1 MYIGD
6 SANLILVTLCLYFLT
21 IVGLGI
27 YYSRRA
33 KSTDDFI
40 LASHSLSTPFVTGS
54 VVATWLGG
62 AVILGGATEA
72 FVGGFQAIVWD
83 PWSPVITLLLSGFL
97 LVSIFRKSRFVTA
110 IDFYNARFDT
120 SVGMTGLVIAM
131 LAYVSW
137 VSAQLL
143 SLGVIIGLVTGL
155 GDVASTLMGAAIIL
169 AISLTGGLWA
179 LSRSDMLAFI
189 VLTFVL
195 LAVLPFAFDAVGG
208 PVAFVD
214 KAGNLEGT
222 PPFSLFY
229 THEHTTGGEPAGF
242 AGYLGMLGVFYM
254 ISAWF
259 SVALGDIGGSVLTS
273 RALAAKD
280 EASAARGFVYGGF
293 IYLILGMVPVIV
305 GMCVF
310 ILKADFPEAE
320 LDNVFPWFV
329 QNYLPE
335 WITILFFV
343 AVSSAIVS
351 TAGDTVLT
359 SGALLGYTALKKLK
373 PGTTD
378 KQCLLATRVAMVCF
392 TITGLL
398 FGLAMGN
405 LYNLLVFAGAISFP
419 VLAPTWI
426 CGVLWKGA
434 NVPGAR
440 ASILT
445 GACSWIVLVFFFLPW
460 VDGEIW
466 DAIYIAS
473 VPAFILSFTALI
485 CVSLLTRKSCPPR
498 PIVDIDGNDISATRL
513 LQWRHSGRG

>member
-1 MYIGD
+1 MNID
-6 SANLILVTLCLYFLT
+6 QSANLILATMCLYFT
-21 IVGLGI
+21 AIIGLGI
-27 YYSRRA
+27 FYSRRA

-40 LASHSLSTPFVTGS
+40 LAGHSLSTPFVTGS

-62 AVILGGATEA
+62 AVIIGGASEA

-120 SVGMTGLVIAM
+120 SVGMAGLVVA
-131 LAYVSW
+131 LVAYVSW
-137 VSAQLL
+137 ISAQFL
-143 SLGVIIGLVTGL
+143 SLGVIIGVVTGL
-155 GDVASTLMGAAIIL
+155 GDLAATLLGAAIIL

-189 VLTFVL
+189 ILTFVL
-195 LAVLPFAFDAVGG
+195 LTILPFALDAVGG
-208 PVAFVD
+208 PMAFVE
-214 KAGNLEGT
+214 KAGNLEGK

-229 THEHTTGGEPAGF
+229 TEELTSSGEKTGF

-254 ISAWF
+254 IAAWF
-259 SVALGDIGGSVLTS
+259 SVALGDLGGSVITS

-293 IYLILGMVPVIV
+293 IYLVLGMIPVIV

-320 LDNVFPWFV
+320 LDNIFPWFV
-329 QNYLPE
+329 QNYVPQ
-335 WITILFFV
+335 WVSVLFFI

-359 SGALLGYTALKKLK
+359 SGALLGYTALKKLR
-373 PGTTD
+373 PATTD
-378 KQCLLATRVAMVCF
+378 RQSLLSTRVAMIAF
-392 TITGLL
+392 SLTGLL
-398 FGLAMGN
+398 FGLAMGD
-405 LYNLLVFAGAISFP
+405 LYKLLVFAGAITFP
-419 VLAPTWI
+419 VLAPSYL
-426 CGVLWKGA
+426 CGILWKGA
-434 NVPGAR
+434 NVLGAR

-445 GACSWIVLVFFFLPW
+445 GACSWIALVFLFLPE

-473 VPAFILSFTALI
+473 VPAFACALAAI
-485 CVSLLTRKSCPPR
+485 IIVSRLTRKSCPPR
-498 PIVDIDGNDISATRL
+498 PIQDIDGNDISDAKLFT
-513 LQWRHSGRG
+513 WRYSK